1 MGSKVGAWRVN
12 ERWNLRE
19 QELRCA
25 RQQREEDISHYPF
38 LLTLIPA
45 PNKRLMS

>member
-1 MGSKVGAWRVN
+1 MESKVGAWRVK

-25 RQQREEDISHYPF
+25 RQQREEEIRTRDQGSMD
-38 LLTLIPA
+38 LGAVLE
-45 PNKRLMS
+45 

>member
-12 ERWNLRE
+12 ERWNLRD

-25 RQQREEDISHYPF
+25 RQQREEDIRTRDQGSMD
-38 LLTLIPA
+38 LGAVLE
-45 PNKRLMS
+45 